1 MWNGRRGLLLISLF
15 MVKLKNQI
23 QTFISSGR
31 GIHLVLSST
40 GMCRFIASIVIN
52 TIAARTKQ

>member
-31 GIHLVLSST
+31 GIHLVLSS
-40 GMCRFIASIVIN
+40 MCRFVASIVIN